1 MAEAV
6 LNWLMIV
13 VVVLVVTLALG
24 AAKKV
29 AEISGLSLDM
39 VILSGA
45 AVMFYVLWKCNAS

>member
-1 MAEAV
+1 M